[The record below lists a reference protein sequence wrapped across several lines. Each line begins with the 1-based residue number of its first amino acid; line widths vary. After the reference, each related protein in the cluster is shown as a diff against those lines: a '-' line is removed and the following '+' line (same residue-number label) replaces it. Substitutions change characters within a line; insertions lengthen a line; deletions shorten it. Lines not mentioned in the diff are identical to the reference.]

1 MGYPHPSVDNVVSGG
16 TIHPHG
22 GNPPAPGHSPLLEEN
37 YTVLEALGLGA
48 TGRVLRASRKK
59 DGKEVPKRRKR
70 SFHQWG
76 IPNMVAL

>member
-1 MGYPHPSVDNVVSGG
+1 MFLGVPPSIHMGV
-16 TIHPHG
+16 
-22 GNPPAPGHSPLLEEN
+22 PPTPGHSSLLEEN

-48 TGRVLRASRKK
+48 AGRVFRASRKK
-59 DGKEVPKRRKR
+59 DGKEVPNRGKW